1 MGAGRSAQPLM
12 RRPRLRLGVAAA
24 GLAALAAVGFWRL
37 APSPL
42 FDVPQSAVLVA
53 RDGELLG
60 ARIASDGQWRFPPLA
75 RVPARYRAA
84 VLAYEDKR
92 FDRHWGV
99 DPLAVL
105 RAARLNLE
113 QRRVVS
119 GASTITMQ
127 LARLA
132 RAPRSNGE
140 GGDQQRRRGMAA
152 KLADTALALRLE
164 AEYDKDE
171 ILALYAS
178 HAPFGGNVVG
188 LEAAA
193 WRYFGRDPARLSWA
207 EAATL
212 AVLPNQ
218 PALVT
223 PGRNRARLAVK
234 RDALLQRLH
243 AAGALD
249 DVDLAAALAE
259 PLVGA
264 PRALPDAAPHLLETL
279 RRRHPQQHR
288 FESTLDAALQR
299 AATEIVAAQS
309 RGLARQGIHNAAA
322 LVIDHERYEVL
333 AYVGNAQWSLRN
345 EHGYAVDV
353 VQRPRST
360 GSVLKPLLYAAMLDS
375 GQLLPKMLVPDVP
388 IHYAGYAPENFDR
401 RFRGAVPADVA
412 LAQSLN
418 VPAVRLL
425 RDYGVERFYDLLRA
439 SGMTTLTQPPDHYGL
454 TLVLGG
460 AEGNLWE
467 LTRLHADLVDRA
479 RTPLDGARVP
489 RRALQLVRAPA
500 APAAAGAMPDA
511 AAPGVHRLSP
521 GAAWLTLN
529 ALLEVPRPDEEGSW
543 SQFVARRQIAWKTG
557 TSWGQRDAWAIGSS
571 GRYTVGVW
579 AGNASGDGRAGL
591 TGGAAAAPILFA
603 LHQRLPAANWLPPPQ
618 LAMKRVAV
626 CRNDGWLANDW
637 CQRAEQ
643 WVPRASHFE
652 RQSPHNLLVHLDA
665 SGAARVDSQCERVA
679 AMRAVGWFVLPP
691 TQEHYY
697 RRHDPLYRE
706 LPPVR
711 ADCAAAFSAGV
722 ARAPMEFLYPQVG
735 AAVYIPRELDGRP
748 GRVVLEAVH
757 RDTEA
762 RLHWHLDGRYLGST
776 QRFHQQALDLA
787 PGAHVVTVIDA
798 AGQRLERRFTVLE
811 RQRVAS
817 SSD

>member
-1 MGAGRSAQPLM
+1 VGAGRRAPVIT
-12 RRPRLRLGVAAA
+12 RRRAAA
-24 GLAALAAVGFWRL
+24 IAGIAVAALAFWQL
-37 APSPL
+37 APTPL

-60 ARIASDGQWRFPPLA
+60 ARIAGDGQWRFPPLE
-75 RVPARYRAA
+75 RVPPRYRAA
-84 VLAYEDKR
+84 VLAYEDQR
-92 FDRHWGV
+92 FYSHVGI

-127 LARLA
+127 VARLV
-132 RAPRSNGE
+132 RAPRSSGE
-140 GGDQQRRRGMAA
+140 GGDRQLRRDFGN
-152 KLADTALALRLE
+152 KLIEAALALRLE

-193 WRYFGRDPARLSWA
+193 WRYFGRDPSRLSWA
-207 EAATL
+207 EVATL

-223 PGRNRARLAVK
+223 PGRNRVRLAAK
-234 RDALLQRLH
+234 RDALLRRLH
-243 AAGALD
+243 AQGALD
-249 DVDLAAALAE
+249 DIDLAAALAE

-264 PRALPDAAPHLLETL
+264 PRALPDLAPHLLETL
-279 RRRHPQQHR
+279 RRRHPGQHR
-288 FESTLDAALQR
+288 FESTLDPALQR
-299 AATEIVAAQS
+299 AANEVVAAQA
-309 RGLARQGIHNAAA
+309 RELAQQGIHNAAA
-322 LVIDHERYEVL
+322 IVIDHDSYEVL

-360 GSVLKPLLYAAMLDS
+360 GSVLKPMLYAAMLDS

-388 IHYAGYAPENFDR
+388 IQYAGYAPENFDR
-401 RFRGAVPADVA
+401 SYRGAVPADVA

-425 RDYGVERFYDLLRA
+425 REYGVERFYDLLRA
-439 SGMTTLTQPPDHYGL
+439 SGMTTLTQPPGHYGL

-460 AEGNLWE
+460 AEGSLWE

-479 RTPLDGARVP
+479 RQPLAGSAVP
-489 RRALQLVRAPA
+489 RRALRVLRGGSEA
-500 APAAAGAMPDA
+500 ATAGP
-511 AAPGVHRLSP
+511 HRLSP
-521 GAAWLTLN
+521 GAAWLTLQ
-529 ALLEVPRPDEEGSW
+529 ALLEVPRPEQEGPW
-543 SQFVARRQIAWKTG
+543 QQFATRSQIAWKTG

-591 TGGAAAAPILFA
+591 TGAAAAAPILFA
-603 LHQRLPAANWLPPPQ
+603 LHQRLPAARWLPAPQ

-626 CRNDGWLANDW
+626 CGNDGWLANDW
-637 CQRAEQ
+637 CERAEQ
-643 WVPRASHFE
+643 WVPAASHFA
-652 RQSPHNLLVHLDA
+652 RQSPYNVLVHLDA
-665 SGAARVDSQCERVA
+665 AGAARVDSNCERVA
-679 AMRAVGWFVLPP
+679 AMRTANWFVLPP
-691 TQEHYY
+691 AQEHYF
-697 RRHDPLYRE
+697 RRHAPLYRE
-706 LPPVR
+706 LPPWR
-711 ADCAAAFSAGV
+711 ADCASGAAAAAGGTGPALV
-722 ARAPMEFLYPQVG
+722 RLPMEFLYPQ
-735 AAVYIPRELDGRP
+735 ADTAVYIPRDLDGRA

-776 QRFHQQALDLA
+776 QRFHQQALELE
-787 PGAHVVTVIDA
+787 PGTHTVTLVDS

-811 RQRVAS
+811 RQGVAS
-817 SSD
+817 SSG

>member
-1 MGAGRSAQPLM
+1 M
-12 RRPRLRLGVAAA
+12 RPRVALLAGVA
-24 GLAALAAVGFWRL
+24 LAALGVWQL

-75 RVPARYRAA
+75 AVPARYRAA

-92 FDRHWGV
+92 FDRHVGI

-127 LARLA
+127 VARLA

-140 GGDQQRRRGMAA
+140 GGDRQLQRDFGN
-152 KLADTALALRLE
+152 KLLEAALALRIE
-164 AEYDKDE
+164 AEYDKDA

-207 EAATL
+207 EVATL

-223 PGRNRARLAVK
+223 PGRNRARLAAK
-234 RDALLQRLH
+234 RDALLRRLH
-243 AAGALD
+243 AQGALD
-249 DVDLAAALAE
+249 DIDLAAALAE

-264 PRALPDAAPHLLETL
+264 PRALPDLAPHLLETL
-279 RRRHPQQHR
+279 RRRYPDQHR
-288 FESTLDAALQR
+288 FESTLDPALQR
-299 AATEIVAAQS
+299 AANDVVATQA
-309 RGLARQGIHNAAA
+309 RELARQGIHNAAA
-322 LVIDHERYEVL
+322 VVIDHDRYEVL
-333 AYVGNAQWSLRN
+333 AYVGNARWSLRN

-388 IHYAGYAPENFDR
+388 IQYAGYAPENFDR
-401 RFRGAVPADVA
+401 SYRGAVPADVA

-425 RDYGVERFYDLLRA
+425 REYGVERFYDLLRA
-439 SGMTTLTQPPDHYGL
+439 SGMTTLAQPPGHYGL

-460 AEGNLWE
+460 AEGSLWE

-479 RTPLDGARVP
+479 RQPRAGSNAP
-489 RRALQLVRAPA
+489 RRTLQVLRGPGG
-500 APAAAGAMPDA
+500 APAAAGP
-511 AAPGVHRLSP
+511 HRLSP
-521 GAAWLTLN
+521 GAAWLTLQ
-529 ALLEVPRPDEEGSW
+529 ALLEVPRPEEEGPW
-543 SQFVARRQIAWKTG
+543 QQFATRRQIAWKTG

-591 TGGAAAAPILFA
+591 TGAAAAAPILFD
-603 LHQRLPAANWLPPPQ
+603 LHQRLPAASWLLAPQ

-637 CQRAEQ
+637 CERAEQ
-643 WVPRASHFE
+643 WVPAASHFA
-652 RQSPHNLLVHLDA
+652 RQSPYNVLVHLDA
-665 SGAARVDSQCERVA
+665 AGGARVDSNCERVA

-691 TQEHYY
+691 AQEHYF
-697 RRHDPLYRE
+697 RRHAPLYRE
-706 LPPVR
+706 LPPLRV
-711 ADCAAAFSAGV
+711 DCAAGAASGAGPLSARV
-722 ARAPMEFLYPQVG
+722 PMEFLYPQAG
-735 AAVYIPRELDGRP
+735 TSVYIPRDLDGRA

-776 QRFHQQALDLA
+776 QRFHQQALELE
-787 PGAHVVTVIDA
+787 PGTHTVTLVDS

-817 SSD
+817 SSG